1 MSYIEEY
8 HNDQWNSNLL
18 RRISRK
24 FGSNLPERLILF
36 LNVGKYHTDTFIGE
50 FYDKNNKG
58 YSAYHYSLFV
68 YNFLSNQ
75 AYHCD
80 SAGWSIPRQLTHP
93 FEDLLFAMTGRCFDT
108 ILLLVQR
115 RNWFQGNH
123 KCLNQSCSA
132 LYPLQNCGNICD
144 VCVNV
149 CAFDLIQLSFSYNIQ

>member
-8 HNDQWNSNLL
+8 QNDQWNSNLL

-108 ILLLVQR
+108 IRFTGTETKLVSR
-115 RNWFQGNH
+115 E
-123 KCLNQSCSA
+123 S
-132 LYPLQNCGNICD
+132 
-144 VCVNV
+144 
-149 CAFDLIQLSFSYNIQ
+149 